1 MVMIGID
8 AVYMLDTCPS
18 VNALDSWVFCHPSL
32 SNWSPAPNHKGPD
45 KPKGIDGNNALYI
58 AILAPVSMQLILEFS
73 ATQALVTDQPHLIII
88 YNLFYASNWISDGK
102 FEAPLVLG
110 DVHEREGIGGG
121 LDLSFKNSFLSWNST
136 YHWFLTTRAT
146 RATRASRAN

>member
-58 AILAPVSMQLILEFS
+58 AILAPVSMQLILEFY
-73 ATQALVTDQPHLIII
+73 ATRALVTDQPHLIII

-110 DVHEREGIGGG
+110 DVHDQGGIEGV
-121 LDLSFKNSFLSWNST
+121 LDSSFKNSFLSWNLKVNR
-136 YHWFLTTRAT
+136 FLTTRVT
-146 RATRASRAN
+146 QVIRASRAN